1 MASIVATP
9 DPTTGS
15 VLIQLDRRLVVDDFN
30 RVVALGSWGSAST
43 IGGAYTLLGGTIATD
58 YQVNGTR
65 GQMILNTAGTTRSAY
80 LLSGLTDMD
89 ATVRIVVPV
98 IPTGADIDVG
108 INLRGAALEHYRA
121 RFKVS
126 TTGIGTLSFQ
136 YRDAAGVLF
145 PLTAEV
151 TVPNFVVAASNDIQI
166 RATISGNLMR
176 ARAWTTGAAEP
187 QSWLIEARNTQLTS
201 GYVGV
206 AAIRN
211 TGNTNGVVTID
222 FEDFSVMASVEPLNL
237 WRHTPD
243 GEEVLVRGSGFFTED
258 PAGTG
263 VFWDNEAPFD
273 VDIFYTLR
281 SADSVTDTITSN
293 TVSLLSNGDAW
304 LRDPYNPSLNLVI
317 EISDTPF
324 DYCTNDPRI
333 MFADLQSK
341 VYDSA
346 SGVFD
351 LIDAQRPETISQT
364 RKRYG
369 STLYLTSKESED
381 VEAIEAIIAGGY
393 PLLLSL
399 PPVYQFGLPYGTD
412 WVTFLAVQSDPPGI
426 DRRLPTRNWIMPF
439 RLSLPASDTV
449 TGGTGGNGIGG
460 GGATFDDLAASVIGL
475 TFNSLTASA
484 LTFDDIS
491 AGTGY

>member
-30 RVVALGSWGSAST
+30 RVVANGWGSAST
-43 IGGAYTLLGGTIATD
+43 VGGVYTHAGGAAASYA
-58 YQVNGTR
+58 VNGTV
-65 GQMILNTAGTTRSAY
+65 GQMTTTALNTAYRA
-80 LLSGLTDMD
+80 LLIPTSTDVD
-89 ATVRIVVPV
+89 STAEILVPV
-98 IPTGADIDVG
+98 NPTGASID
-108 INLRGAALEHYRA
+108 AALVLRYQLTETYYEA
-121 RFKVS
+121 RVRLS
-126 TTGIGTLSFQ
+126 PGGGSATLSLQ
-136 YRDAAGVLF
+136 YVNVLTF
-145 PLTAEV
+145 TPMTAEV
-151 TVPNFVVAASNDIQI
+151 PIPGFTVTASNNFHI
-166 RATISGNLMR
+166 RATISGNLIR
-176 ARAWTTGAAEP
+176 ARAWLDGAAEP
-187 QSWLIEARNTQLTS
+187 ETWLVEARNTSLTS

-206 AAIRN
+206 ASIRN
-211 TGNTNGVVTID
+211 TGNTNGAVTID

-243 GEEVLVRGSGFFTED
+243 GEEVLVRGSGFFTDD
-258 PAGTG
+258 PAGLG

-281 SADSVTDTITSN
+281 SSDSVTDTITSN
-293 TVSLLSNGDAW
+293 TVSLLSGGDAW
-304 LRDPYNPSLNLVI
+304 LRDPYNPSLNLII

-324 DYCTNDPRI
+324 DYCTDDPRI

-346 SGVFD
+346 SGIFD
-351 LIDAQRPETISQT
+351 LIDAERPETISQT

-369 STLYLTSKESED
+369 STLYLTSKEPED

-399 PPVYQFGLPYGTD
+399 PVVYQFGLPYGTD
-412 WVTFLAVQSDPPGI
+412 WVTFLSVQSDPPGI

-475 TFNSLTASA
+475 TFNSLTATA